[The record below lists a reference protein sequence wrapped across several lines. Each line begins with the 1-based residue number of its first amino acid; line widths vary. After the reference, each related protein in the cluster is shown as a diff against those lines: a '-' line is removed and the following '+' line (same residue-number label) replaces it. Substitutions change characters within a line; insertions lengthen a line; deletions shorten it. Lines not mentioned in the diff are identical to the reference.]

1 MLRYKPGGFSTR
13 VRRQPL
19 KPLKSPQAQLVEIS
33 CWLHLGHAGAMM
45 LWGLLKRR
53 CALGFIRIMEKV
65 FGGQV

>member
-1 MLRYKPGGFSTR
+1 MTCYKPGGFSTR

-19 KPLKSPQAQLVEIS
+19 KSPQAQLVEIS
-33 CWLHLGHAGAMM
+33 CWLPLGHRGAMM
-45 LWGLLKRR
+45 LLGLFKRH